1 MIPWQPGY
9 RADGALPRWT
19 EGPGAGGTWKESPD
33 DFVVVENPLS
43 EPTGEGEH
51 QWFRVEK
58 VGRTTLD
65 VVDALARAAGVSP
78 DAVGYAGMK
87 DRYAR
92 TTQDFTVQLGK
103 PIEALDG
110 YTILAATRTRKR
122 LRVGQLAGNR
132 FELRIRGGDP
142 EVARVRCAALK
153 ASGMPNYYGVQR
165 VGGEAPLQG
174 EAILRGG
181 GPRLNYNQLKF
192 TLSAYQSVLF
202 NRVLARRGRARLQGD
217 LEVGGI
223 PTGPMFGPTMD
234 WPTGEAAELER
245 AVLAEAAL
253 PNDAWQRFP
262 KLTQGTRRAL
272 WVDVDPQVD
281 VVPPGPGGPSF
292 WIRFSLPAG
301 SYATVLLE
309 EVL

>member
-9 RADGALPRWT
+9 RAEGALPRWT
-19 EGPGAGGTWKESPD
+19 DGPGAGGMWKEAPE
-33 DFVVVENPLS
+33 DFIVEEIPLA

-51 QWFRVEK
+51 QWFRIEK

-87 DRYAR
+87 DRYAK
-92 TTQDFTVQLGK
+92 TTQEFTVQLGT
-103 PIEALDG
+103 PITELPG
-110 YTILAATRTRKR
+110 YNILAISRTRKR

-132 FELRIRGGDP
+132 FALRIRGGDID
-142 EVARVRCAALK
+142 VARERCARLK
-153 ASGMPNYYGVQR
+153 ASGLPNYYGVQR

-192 TLSAYQSVLF
+192 TLSAFQSVLF
-202 NRVLARRGRARLQGD
+202 NRVLARRGRARLDGD
-217 LEVGGI
+217 IDISDV
-223 PTGPMFGPTMD
+223 PTGPMYGPTMPM
-234 WPTGEAAELER
+234 PTGEAAALEQ
-245 AVLAEAAL
+245 AVLDEAGL
-253 PNDAWQRFP
+253 PKDVWHRFP
-262 KLTQGTRRAL
+262 KLTQGARRAL
-272 WVDVDPQVD
+272 WVNVDPEVTPD
-281 VVPPGPGGPSF
+281 TLPGDF

-309 EVL
+309 EVLG

>member
-9 RADGALPRWT
+9 HADGALPRWT
-19 EGPGAGGTWKESPD
+19 DGPGAGGMWKESPD
-33 DFVVVENPLS
+33 DFVVVENPLA

-51 QWFRVEK
+51 QWFRIEK

-78 DAVGYAGMK
+78 DAIGYAGMK

-103 PIEALDG
+103 PITALEG
-110 YTILAATRTRKR
+110 YTILAASRTRKR

-132 FELRIRGGDP
+132 FELRIRNGSAS
-142 EVARVRCAALK
+142 VAAERCAMLK
-153 ASGMPNYYGVQR
+153 ASAMPNYYGVQR

-202 NRVLARRGRARLQGD
+202 NRVLARRGRARLEGD
-217 LEVGGI
+217 LQVDGV
-223 PTGPMFGPTMD
+223 PTGPMYGPTMD

-245 AVLAEAAL
+245 AVLAEARL
-253 PNDAWQRFP
+253 PDDAWHRFP

-272 WVDVDPQVD
+272 WVAVDPQVEVID
-281 VVPPGPGGPSF
+281 SDSF
-292 WIRFSLPAG
+292 WVRFSLPAG

-309 EVL
+309 EIL

>member
-19 EGPGAGGTWKESPD
+19 EGPGAGGMWKEAPE
-33 DFVVVENPLS
+33 DFVVEELPLA

-51 QWFRVEK
+51 QWFRIEK

-65 VVDALARAAGVSP
+65 VVQALGRAAGVSP

-87 DRYAR
+87 DRYAK
-92 TTQDFTVQLGK
+92 TTQEFTVQLGK
-103 PIEALDG
+103 PIEVLDG
-110 YTILAATRTRKR
+110 YTILAVSRTRKR

-132 FELRIRGGDP
+132 FALRIRGGDL
-142 EVARVRCAALK
+142 ARAAERCAALK
-153 ASGMPNYYGVQR
+153 ASCMPNYYGVQR

-181 GPRLNYNQLKF
+181 GPRLVYNQLKF

-202 NRVLARRGRARLQGD
+202 NRVLSRRGRARLEGD
-217 LEVGGI
+217 LEVAGV
-223 PTGPMFGPTMD
+223 PTGPMFGPTMP
-234 WPTGEAAELER
+234 WPTGAAAALER
-245 AVLAEAAL
+245 EILAAADL
-253 PNDAWQRFP
+253 PEHCWSRFP
-262 KLTQGTRRAL
+262 KLTQGARRAL
-272 WVDVDPQVD
+272 WVPVDP
-281 VVPPGPGGPSF
+281 VVEADPDGSF

-309 EVL
+309 EIL